1 MMGETA
7 LERERQWRGKGMK
20 ALWALHVWQQDGV
33 AHTHRRTNNKQTT
46 RQSEIPLTQQS
57 EIPLT
62 LKRRHSFTN
71 TRIDD
76 V

>member
-1 MMGETA
+1 
-7 LERERQWRGKGMK
+7 MK

-57 EIPLT
+57 GIPLT
-62 LKRRHSFTN
+62 LAQIED
-71 TRIDD
+71 TRSQTQESTMDNLPTL
-76 V
+76 

>member
-1 MMGETA
+1 
-7 LERERQWRGKGMK
+7 MK

-46 RQSEIPLTQQS
+46 QQS

-62 LKRRHSFTN
+62 LAQIED
-71 TRIDD
+71 TRSQTQESKMDNLPTL
-76 V
+76 

>member
-1 MMGETA
+1 
-7 LERERQWRGKGMK
+7 MK

-62 LKRRHSFTN
+62 LAQIED
-71 TRIDD
+71 TRSQTQESKMDNLPTL
-76 V
+76 